1 VTTDRSV
8 NESCGTLVFM
18 VINVCQ
24 LAISVAA
31 GVALFL
37 TSCGG
42 SSATSSTGTA
52 ATATAGSSATGA
64 TSQEIVVQGYKFPPI
79 TAAAGSTLKLVSK
92 DVEAHTMTAN
102 DGTFDSTPFSP
113 DKPTTLTVPT
123 KAGSYPFHCKIHPT
137 MHGTLV
143 VQ

>member
-1 VTTDRSV
+1 
-8 NESCGTLVFM
+8 M

-31 GVALFL
+31 GVVTFMK
-37 TSCGG
+37 SCGG
-42 SSATSSTGTA
+42 RSATSSTGAGTA
-52 ATATAGSSATGA
+52 ATATATATATAGSSATGA

-79 TAAAGSTLKLVSK
+79 TAAAGSTLKLARK

>member
-1 VTTDRSV
+1 
-8 NESCGTLVFM
+8 M

-42 SSATSSTGTA
+42 SSDTSSAGVGTA
-52 ATATAGSSATGA
+52 ATVTATAGSSATGA